1 MGGAILE
8 YLGIGPWQI
17 HTFQPPD
24 LFDTTLR
31 GKPEPY
37 TMKIAAAR
45 IGNIQWEL
53 IQPLSGSSGLVGG
66 FLKDKGEGLHH
77 VAIAVEDFD
86 KTVAALEK
94 HGIGTVMTGRFRES
108 AYAYL
113 DTGPALG
120 FITEILK
127 MPPGFEMPKPDAV
140 LPSVRLGDK
149 AAQLQEHLFPAR
161 ISPSNP
167 SESLS
172 RSVLSALLSMIE
184 EKSR

>member
-1 MGGAILE
+1 MAEAEKVELKQVFQVCVVVKDIQKSVE
-8 YLGIGPWQI
+8 QYWNIFGIGPWQI

-37 TMKIAAAR
+37 TMKIAAAQ

-53 IQPLSGSSGLVGG
+53 IQPLSGRSSYHE
-66 FLKDKGEGLHH
+66 FLEEKGEGLHH
-77 VAIAVEDFD
+77 VAVMVQDFD

-94 HGIGTVMTGRFRES
+94 QGIGTMMSGKYRES
-108 AYAYL
+108 TYAYL

-140 LPSVRLGDK
+140 YPPSV
-149 AAQLQEHLFPAR
+149 
-161 ISPSNP
+161 
-167 SESLS
+167 
-172 RSVLSALLSMIE
+172 
-184 EKSR
+184 